1 MFKSLVQMVIMTMFL
16 CSCAVNPDQP
26 VVPIQQP
33 EPSLFDYSYKGC
45 EILLQRATAPLDRN
59 RDILVA
65 SFVNADNLN
74 ESSTFGRAIADY
86 CITYFV
92 SQGYKLSE
100 IKLRDNLLVKQDA
113 GEFML
118 SRNLKNILLN
128 HNVHAVVVGTYSIGS
143 DNVYITAKIVNP
155 VDGIII
161 SAVDYKI
168 KMTRDVRKM
177 LGIAG

>member
-1 MFKSLVQMVIMTMFL
+1 MFKFIVQMVIMTMFI

-26 VVPIQQP
+26 FSPTHQP

-45 EILLQRATAPLDRN
+45 EILLQRATAQLDRN

-74 ESSTFGRAIADY
+74 ESSTFGRAVADY

-92 SQGYKLSE
+92 TQGYKLSE

-128 HNVHAVVVGTYSIGS
+128 HNVHAVIVGTYSIGS
-143 DNVYITAKIVNP
+143 DNVYVTAKIVNP
-155 VDGIII
+155 VDGVII
-161 SAVDYKI
+161 SAVDYRI
-168 KMTRDVRKM
+168 KMTPDIRKM
-177 LGIAG
+177 LGTAG

>member
-1 MFKSLVQMVIMTMFL
+1 MFKFIGQMAVMIIFL
-16 CSCAVNPDQP
+16 CSCATNPDQP
-26 VVPIQQP
+26 FSPIQQP

-45 EILLQRATAPLDRN
+45 EILLQRSTAQLDRN

-74 ESSTFGRAIADY
+74 ESSTFGRAVADNY
-86 CITYFV
+86 ITYFV

-128 HNVHAVVVGTYSIGS
+128 HNVHAVIVGTYSIGS
-143 DNVYITAKIVNP
+143 DNVYVTAKIVNP

-168 KMTRDVRKM
+168 KMTPDVRKM
-177 LGIAG
+177 LGIIG